1 MALDRSGV
9 IDRVHKLV
17 DAPMTYEGLKEKA
30 DTFLEAVDT
39 AEEKSTFRA
48 LIEEIKSDVLTI
60 DQLISFTE
68 SPEGVSVFGEKKAC
82 GEEGEG
88 TGRNDL
94 YMSCMSSMQG
104 NSRKSSGD
112 RFIKWRNGKELL
124 HECFRVTAFLVRK

>member
-30 DTFLEAVDT
+30 DTFLGAVDT

-68 SPEGVSVFGEKKAC
+68 SPEGVAVFGEKKASGLTAAAKKAKEQ
-82 GEEGEG
+82 GE
-88 TGRNDL
+88 TT
-94 YMSCMSSMQG
+94 CICPACQAC
-104 NSRKSSGD
+104 
-112 RFIKWRNGKELL
+112 KEILANQA
-124 HECFRVTAFLVRK
+124 EIAS